1 MKEITTYTL
10 QLGEGDEMISQAQSE
25 LTSTVKMQSKISKAK
40 AFVMKQFKSAFKQK
54 KGT

>member
-1 MKEITTYTL
+1 MKEITSFT
-10 QLGEGDEMISQAQSE
+10 LGEGDETISQTQSE

-40 AFVMKQFKSAFKQK
+40 AFVVKQFKSTFTKK